1 MVGVFVARRMKWDI
15 DSDFSLDG
23 FPLVRVLR
31 GETSRL
37 SSVSPD
43 GCRLLIY
50 KALVGTKEREINGG
64 YRHFSRVASLE
75 LINFCANGQL

>member
-50 KALVGTKEREINGG
+50 KALVGTKEREANGDYG
-64 YRHFSRVASLE
+64 LSYRIASFE
-75 LINFCANGQL
+75 LINFCERGQS